1 MKSYIYGKVE
11 VLPEN
16 KKKKKKK
23 EEKSLLDYAIEQKD
37 YQLADELMKD
47 ARMKSF
53 DTEAINSK
61 IDKLEKKIDR
71 LANPEIAHIIANHIV
86 KKFHEGEE

>member
-37 YQLADELMKD
+37 YQLADELMKN

-53 DTEAINSK
+53 DTEAIIS
-61 IDKLEKKIDR
+61 
-71 LANPEIAHIIANHIV
+71 
-86 KKFHEGEE
+86 